1 MARRWFPVLVLALA
15 GCAFELDPLDGGP
28 VSLAS
33 DLAALVRE
41 LRERNASERA
51 MHMRDPVLDFGAWGQ
66 LKPYRVA
73 VYDSPFPVIKYT
85 AKNSPPQVQNITLVM
100 AGADS
105 AALVPPQIRWQV
117 IVGVGNASATWI
129 LDAQKLQQI
138 SVSGQSV
145 QVNVIAL
152 PSRALG
158 SAFGNGTPTW
168 ERPALNDNIVAS
180 AFATNGNTSTARATL
195 SYSVL
200 VSAGDE
206 IRIPVPAG
214 ANTFKVLNQGST
226 GAFAATTRYIAVT
239 SGPAVSWLGTEA
251 APQFLNEDFLV
262 MQPNTQILR
271 IAGAPAG
278 GVVNPVEAL
287 LMFGLDL

>member
-1 MARRWFPVLVLALA
+1 MRLFPVLALGLALA
-15 GCAFELDPLDGGP
+15 GCAFELEPIGGP
-28 VSLAS
+28 VSLAA
-33 DLAALVRE
+33 DLASLVRE

-51 MHMRDPVLDFGAWGQ
+51 LSMRDPKLDYGAWGQ
-66 LKPYRVA
+66 LKPYRIA
-73 VYDSPFPVIKYT
+73 VYDSPLPVIKYT
-85 AKNSPPQVQNITLVM
+85 ARNEPPQVQNITLSM
-100 AGADS
+100 AS
-105 AALVPPQIRWQV
+105 AQAGGLVPPQVRWQV
-117 IVGVGNASATWI
+117 IVGVGNASATWL

-145 QVNVIAL
+145 QVNVIAT
-152 PSRALG
+152 PSRAIG
-158 SAFGNGTPTW
+158 SAFGDGTPTF
-168 ERPALNDNIVAS
+168 ERPALNDQIVAA
-180 AFATNGNTSTARATL
+180 AFATNGNTSTQRATL

-206 IRIPVPAG
+206 IRLPVPAG

-239 SGPAVSWLGTEA
+239 SGPAVSWLGTEV

-271 IAGAPAG
+271 VAGLAG
-278 GVVNPVEAL
+278 SGVVDPVEAL